1 MSDALRL
8 AVLIVSLVTLA
19 TTVRQ
24 HAAYLGG
31 RRQGGFFAH
40 LETAG
45 WLILTLAF
53 GATAFRPDLW
63 ILGVSTAPVGALCI
77 LVRSMLRALG
87 RA

>member
-8 AVLIVSLVTLA
+8 AALTVFIAALVTML
-19 TTVRQ
+19 RQ

-53 GATAFRPDLW
+53 GVMVFRPDLRVLA
-63 ILGVSTAPVGALCI
+63 ISTAPVGVLCI
-77 LVRSMLRALG
+77 LTRFVPRARG

>member
-1 MSDALRL
+1 MRDALRL
-8 AVLIVSLVTLA
+8 AALIVSLVTLA

-24 HAAYLGG
+24 HSAFLSG

-53 GATAFRPDLW
+53 GVTAFLPDLW
-63 ILGVSTAPVGALCI
+63 VLGVSTAPVGAVCI
-77 LVRSMLRALG
+77 LIRSMLRAVG

>member
-8 AVLIVSLVTLA
+8 AALIVSLVTLA
-19 TTVRQ
+19 TTVRH
-24 HAAYLGG
+24 HAAQLGG

-53 GATAFRPDLW
+53 GVMVFRPDLW
-63 ILGVSTAPVGALCI
+63 VLAISTAPVGVLCI
-77 LVRSMLRALG
+77 LIRSMLRAVG

>member
-8 AVLIVSLVTLA
+8 AALIVSLVTLT

-24 HAAYLGG
+24 HAAYLSG

-53 GATAFRPDLW
+53 GAAALRPDLW
-63 ILGVSTAPVGALCI
+63 VLAISTAPVGALCI
-77 LVRSMLRALG
+77 LTCSMLRSLG

>member
-8 AVLIVSLVTLA
+8 AALIVSLATLVTTL
-19 TTVRQ
+19 RQ

-53 GATAFRPDLW
+53 GVMVFRPDLW

-77 LVRSMLRALG
+77 LIRSMLRAVG